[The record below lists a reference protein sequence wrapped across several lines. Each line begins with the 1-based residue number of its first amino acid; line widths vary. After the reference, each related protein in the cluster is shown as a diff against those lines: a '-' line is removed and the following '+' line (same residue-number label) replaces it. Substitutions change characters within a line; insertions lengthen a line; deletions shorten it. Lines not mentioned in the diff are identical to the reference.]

1 MIKIKYKSK
10 QEKILIKNLSLSSF
24 ITEEMLYDIKK
35 YYNKEVPYH
44 NFLHA
49 LQVSSEVLRLNLD
62 KFNILEIKSLF
73 FAALFHDA
81 GHSWQANLLD
91 EFRSLDIALQNLEE
105 FEKKYDIWFIDKTII
120 RKAII
125 WTVFAKRWKFTDKF
139 ARIMWDLDVWVI
151 GWDFIEF
158 CYYGFPFCYEL
169 NQTPEEY
176 ITKTEINYF
185 KYLMSFDK
193 QVLLTQEVKEI
204 LPNSLKNIKKF
215 INTDKKILI
224 EMCEIIKNEDIS
236 LEEFEERFKNK
247 V

>member
-1 MIKIKYKSK
+1 MIKIKYKLK
-10 QEKILIKNLSLSSF
+10 QEEIIIDNLSKSWF
-24 ITEEMLYDIKK
+24 ITKDMLYIIKQ
-35 YYNKEVPYH
+35 YYNSTVPYH

-49 LQVSSEVLRLNLD
+49 LQVSTEVLKLNVN
-62 KFNILEIKSLF
+62 KFNIVEIKSLF

-81 GHSWQANLLD
+81 WHKWQANLLD
-91 EFRSLDIALQNLEE
+91 EFRSLDIALENLEE
-105 FEKKYDIWFIDKTII
+105 FEKKYDIWYVDKTII

-125 WTVFAKRWKFTDKF
+125 WTVFAKRWKFTDRF

-151 GWDFIEF
+151 WWDFLEF

-169 NQTPEEY
+169 GQTPQEY
-176 ITKTEINYF
+176 ITKTEIGYF

-193 QVLLTQEVKEI
+193 EVLLTSEVKEI

-215 INTDKKILI
+215 LNTDNKVLI
-224 EMCEIIKNEDIS
+224 EMCEVIKDEDIS
-236 LEEFEERFKNK
+236 LEEFEKRYQNK